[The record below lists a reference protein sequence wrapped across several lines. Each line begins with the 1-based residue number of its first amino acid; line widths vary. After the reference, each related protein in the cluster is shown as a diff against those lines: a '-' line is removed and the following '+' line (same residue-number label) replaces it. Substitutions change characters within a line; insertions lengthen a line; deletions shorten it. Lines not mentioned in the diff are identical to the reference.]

1 MKKLSKNKD
10 NTTRIVF
17 DIKCNEKECEKK
29 PMRKYDHWTQINNMC
44 SLACDTGIEIG
55 QNAVNHGQVVMIYDN
70 TYAHILNRVAKIM
83 RNLSSLVEYQGGT
96 MEVVREQEED

>member
-1 MKKLSKNKD
+1 
-10 NTTRIVF
+10 
-17 DIKCNEKECEKK
+17 
-29 PMRKYDHWTQINNMC
+29 
-44 SLACDTGIEIG
+44 
-55 QNAVNHGQVVMIYDN
+55 MIYDN